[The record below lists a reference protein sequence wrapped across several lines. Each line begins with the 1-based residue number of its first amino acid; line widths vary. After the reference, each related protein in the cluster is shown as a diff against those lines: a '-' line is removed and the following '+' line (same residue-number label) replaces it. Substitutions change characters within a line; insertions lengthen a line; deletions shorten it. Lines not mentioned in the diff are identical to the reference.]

1 MNEDIDFKW
10 ICFILRFCFFELYRY
25 VSLYFCVVIEKD
37 DNEFFILEIIYRYV
51 EFLDKYF
58 GSVSIVIIN
67 FIVIKLRK
75 FYVIICFFGLL
86 ILSISLCYL
95 CVDFVYLKVCELDI
109 IFNFEKVYFMLDE
122 LIFGG
127 EI

>member
-10 ICFILRFCFFELYRY
+10 ICLILRFCFFVLYRY

-95 CVDFVYLKVCELDI
+95 CVDFVYWKVCELDI